1 MYTSIVVGTD
11 GSATA
16 TAAVAEAAR
25 MARSF
30 DAQLHVVGAYEVPG
44 VNMAAASLGTP
55 GMGMV
60 YEEWDLSAREVV
72 DGYLEQAAAT
82 ARREGTKVDTYA
94 VPGNPV
100 GAILDVART
109 AGADLI
115 VVGNRGMAGARR
127 VLGSVP
133 NTIAH
138 KAHCTVL
145 IVKTC

>member
-11 GSATA
+11 GSGTA
-16 TAAVAEAAR
+16 TAAVNEAVR
-25 MARSF
+25 MARWF
-30 DAQLHVVGAYEVPG
+30 DARLHVVGAYGVPG
-44 VNMAAASLGTP
+44 VNMAAASMGAP

-72 DGYLEQAAAT
+72 EGYLEEAAAA
-82 ARREGTKVDTYA
+82 ARRDRAKVDTYA

-100 GAILDVART
+100 GAILDVAKS
-109 AGADLI
+109 AEADLI

-138 KAHCTVL
+138 RAYCTVL